1 MANKRRVRKILV
13 TAAPDTSAQTLA
25 ILMRDR
31 HVGAVVITE
40 KDRPVGIVTDRDLV
54 SRVVARY
61 QDPLSIRAR
70 DIMTPD
76 LVIAREGTQLAKL
89 TEQMRARG
97 IRRVP
102 IVNGKGRL
110 VNILTL
116 DDMLVV
122 LGEEI
127 ANLGRAVVTGMG
139 REARVAARTRVSR
152 LRSGRIATARP
163 R

>member
-1 MANKRRVRKILV
+1 MDNKRKVRKTLV

-61 QDPLSIRAR
+61 DDPLTIRAR
-70 DIMTPD
+70 DIMTSD

-102 IVNGKGRL
+102 IVDGKGRL

-122 LGEEI
+122 FGEEI
-127 ANLGRAVVTGMG
+127 ANCHCAAQVTQGPTEYG
-139 REARVAARTRVSR
+139 
-152 LRSGRIATARP
+152 LRDFPPA
-163 R
+163 

>member
-1 MANKRRVRKILV
+1 MDNKRKVRKALV

-61 QDPLSIRAR
+61 QDPLTIRAR

-139 REARVAARTRVSR
+139 REARAAARGRVSR
-152 LRSGRIATARP
+152 LRSERLAAARP

>member
-1 MANKRRVRKILV
+1 
-13 TAAPDTSAQTLA
+13 
-25 ILMRDR
+25 
-31 HVGAVVITE
+31 
-40 KDRPVGIVTDRDLV
+40 V

-61 QDPLSIRAR
+61 DDPLTIRAR
-70 DIMTPD
+70 DIMTSD

-102 IVNGKGRL
+102 IVDGKGRL

-122 LGEEI
+122 FGEEI
-127 ANLGRAVVTGMG
+127 ANCHCAAQVTQGPTEYG
-139 REARVAARTRVSR
+139 
-152 LRSGRIATARP
+152 LRDFPPA
-163 R
+163 